1 VSERD
6 REKWNARY
14 REGAY
19 AERAHPSRLV
29 ERWTPRVRALL
40 EAVAPGERPR
50 ALDVACGAGRNAVW
64 LTESGFQVDAIDIS
78 EAGLER
84 ARASAAARG
93 LAVDWHYLD
102 LEAGLPADF
111 GGYDLIVVIR
121 YLNRDLLRELGA
133 RLRPGGFLLCEIHMA
148 TDAAV
153 IGPTSAEFRVAP
165 GELPQLSKGL
175 EILELEEG
183 LFDDPDGRPVALA
196 RVVGRR
202 QA

>member
-14 REGAY
+14 RDGAY
-19 AERAHPSRLV
+19 AERAHPSRLI
-29 ERWTPRVRALL
+29 ERWVPRVRALL
-40 EAVAPGERPR
+40 EADAPDNHPR
-50 ALDVACGAGRNAVW
+50 ALDVACGAGRNALW
-64 LTESGFQVDAIDIS
+64 LAEAGFEVDAVDIS

-93 LAVDWHYLD
+93 VGVDWHCLD
-102 LEAGLPADF
+102 LEAGLPAGF
-111 GGYDLIVVIR
+111 GEYDLIVVIR
-121 YLNRDLLRELGA
+121 YLNRDLLRELAA

-153 IGPTSAEFRVAP
+153 IGPTSAEFRIAP
-165 GELPQLSKGL
+165 GELRQLLNGL

-202 QA
+202 RA